1 MCFIPDHPQRGN
13 LDVLGISAP
22 SVGPRREIARGLI
35 LRFVVPLCRIT
46 RKSWSHDD
54 ALAEGKVLDIIA
66 ELPAISEPITCGS
79 GMDWLTA
86 PERTSVS

>member
-1 MCFIPDHPQRGN
+1 
-13 LDVLGISAP
+13 
-22 SVGPRREIARGLI
+22 
-35 LRFVVPLCRIT
+35 VVPLCRIT

-66 ELPAISEPITCGS
+66 ELPTISEPITCGS